1 LVGLAISA
9 GAHLHQFAELLR
21 PVLRVE
27 LGIWI
32 VKDLSGCELLNRA
45 KWLSAL
51 DSCAVQQ
58 QTLILGSGQEHVVL
72 FSCLSHSI
80 ADHPS
85 PLPGNDF

>member
-32 VKDLSGCELLNRA
+32 VKRSVR
-45 KWLSAL
+45 
-51 DSCAVQQ
+51 V
-58 QTLILGSGQEHVVL
+58 
-72 FSCLSHSI
+72 
-80 ADHPS
+80 
-85 PLPGNDF
+85 